1 MNLAYICEAQK
12 QRKRAL
18 AGLRYAIF
26 DIESILF
33 HWQLLE
39 LAIQGICNTQQ
50 KLYFLVGVQKV

>member
-33 HWQLLE
+33 HWELLE
-39 LAIQGICNTQQ
+39 LAIQGICSTQL
-50 KLYFLVGVQKV
+50 KLHFLVGVQKV